1 MSKIQLDQ
9 SMIVMSIF
17 PIFTLSQ
24 KRQTIQN
31 TSDDLEAFFI
41 SWEYKNEFFFHLIWQ
56 HW

>member
-24 KRQTIQN
+24 KGKP
-31 TSDDLEAFFI
+31 
-41 SWEYKNEFFFHLIWQ
+41 YKILQMIWKL
-56 HW
+56 WKK